1 MTFHIHIWLELV
13 ETDPNE
19 ELVNN
24 IRLWFSGNFSFDS
37 DSTNSS
43 RLCETSLW
51 SLQPVLENFSLLFN
65 SNANGWCAVWLYF
78 TNLFL
83 FDKFSLLSLKWFWAS
98 ASLFLTQ
105 FVNIWN
111 FKKDWIYG
119 CNFLET
125 NIFFLQSCFFLL
137 RRFSYERRITL
148 KRYSFI
154 GSINLPQ
161 IFLEKKLLESWI
173 LKDGTPCFILNI
185 KVVKLSGENSKNW
198 ENRRNN
204 KVNS

>member
-1 MTFHIHIWLELV
+1 MNEKLAKNISFWFLV
-13 ETDPNE
+13 
-19 ELVNN
+19 
-24 IRLWFSGNFSFDS
+24 NFSFDS

-125 NIFFLQSCFFLL
+125 NIFFLQSCFFT
-137 RRFSYERRITL
+137 EE
-148 KRYSFI
+148 
-154 GSINLPQ
+154 
-161 IFLEKKLLESWI
+161 IFLWKKDHFKKIFFYWIDKSSTNLLGKKT
-173 LKDGTPCFILNI
+173 LRILNP
-185 KVVKLSGENSKNW
+185 KGRDCLYHFEYKRSKTG
-198 ENRRNN
+198 
-204 KVNS
+204 